1 MDKIMKINEYGKE
14 VEFII
19 NQGSILESLIK
30 EDKDFIPRFSLKDV
44 EIFND
49 LPVNQP
55 LKFSNDLIIKGIKYG
70 LIFLINYKG
79 AKDKNFAGHERVIYP
94 LVLGRSSKGK
104 QLLRGFHLTGWSVS
118 RNTTVDKE
126 WRLFRTDRVLSMTF
140 TGSFFRLAPEGY
152 QPNDKGMR
160 GGIIARADFDE
171 IRRNQDKLV
180 KDQQIQNR
188 EDVSL
193 EQKEKNKISTIIIED
208 TNTQVNLNEFMENPI
223 VQEVDDLDNLR
234 VSFLK
239 SVYGNRYLAVLGA
252 IGRPGNIVKVKTD
265 KAKVLGNY
273 KVMDSAIGRDLKK
286 VKNVKG
292 NAIFDLYKFI
302 EKRN

>member
-1 MDKIMKINEYGKE
+1 MDRIIKLNDFGKE
-14 VEFII
+14 VEFIV
-19 NQGSILESLIK
+19 NQGSILHSLLK
-30 EDKDFIPRFSLKDV
+30 EDKDFIPRFSLKDI

-55 LKFSNDLIIKGIKYG
+55 IRYSNDLIIKGIKYG

-94 LVLGRSSKGK
+94 MVLGRSSKGK

-118 RNTTVDKE
+118 KNTTIDKE
-126 WRLFRTDRVLSMTF
+126 WRMFRTDRVLSMMF

-180 KDQQIQNR
+180 KDQQIQDR
-188 EDVSL
+188 DDVSI
-193 EQKEKNKISTIIIED
+193 EQKEKDKIETIILENTD
-208 TNTQVNLNEFMENPI
+208 TQVNVNEFMENPI
-223 VQEVDDLDNLR
+223 IQQVEDLDNLR

-239 SVYGNRYLAVLGA
+239 SVYGNKYIAVLGA
-252 IGRPGNIVKVKTD
+252 IGRPGNIVKVKND
-265 KAKVLGNY
+265 KSKVLGNY
-273 KVMDSAIGRDLKK
+273 KVLDSAIGRNLKK
-286 VKNVKG
+286 IKNVKG

-302 EKRN
+302 EKRD

>member
-1 MDKIMKINEYGKE
+1 MDKIFKIDEFGKE
-14 VEFII
+14 KEFII

-30 EDKDFIPRFSLKDV
+30 EDKDFIPRFTLKDI

-55 LKFSNDLIIKGIKYG
+55 VKFSNDLCIKAIKYG
-70 LIFLINYKG
+70 LIMLINYKG
-79 AKDKNFAGHERVIYP
+79 AKDKNFMGHERVLYFM
-94 LVLGRSSKGK
+94 VLGRSSKGK

-118 RNTTVDKE
+118 KNTTIDKE
-126 WRLFRTDRVLSMTF
+126 WRMFRTDRVLSMTF
-140 TGSFFRLAPEGY
+140 TGSFFRLAPDGY

-180 KDQQIQNR
+180 NDQQIQDR
-188 EDVSL
+188 EEVSI
-193 EQKEKNKISTIIIED
+193 EEKEEGVATIIVEATD
-208 TNTQVNLNEFMENPI
+208 TQLDINKFLDNPI
-223 VQEVDDLDNLR
+223 ISDIEDLDNLR

-239 SVYGNRYLAVLGA
+239 SVYGNRYLSVIGA

-273 KVMDSAIGRDLKK
+273 KVLDSAIGRDLKR

-292 NAIFDLYKFI
+292 NSIFELYKFI
-302 EKRN
+302 EKK

>member
-1 MDKIMKINEYGKE
+1 M
-14 VEFII
+14 
-19 NQGSILESLIK
+19 K
-30 EDKDFIPRFSLKDV
+30 EDKDFIPRFSLKDI

-55 LKFSNDLIIKGIKYG
+55 LKYNNDLIIKGIKYG

-79 AKDKNFAGHERVIYP
+79 SKDKNFMGHERVIYP
-94 LVLGRSSKGK
+94 MVLGRSSKGK

-118 RNTTVDKE
+118 KNTTVDKE
-126 WRLFRTDRVLSMTF
+126 WRMFRTDRLLSMTF
-140 TGSFFRLAPEGY
+140 TGSFFRLAPDGY

-171 IRRNQDKLV
+171 IRRNQEKLV
-180 KDQQIQNR
+180 KDQQIQSR

-193 EQKEKNKISTIIIED
+193 EQKEKNKISTIIVED
-208 TNTQVNLNEFMENPI
+208 TDTQVNINEFMENPI
-223 VQEVDDLDNLR
+223 IQEVDDLDNLR

-239 SVYGNRYLAVLGA
+239 SVYGNRYVAVLGA

-302 EKRN
+302 EKRD